1 MNKML
6 RIERNR
12 TRKNEQRRRKR
23 ERAKEL
29 LMLGYSAKT
38 VAGRLGIDDCT
49 VYAMK
54 EKMIRS

>member
-6 RIERNR
+6 RIERDR

-29 LMLGYSAKT
+29 LMLGYNAKII
-38 VAGRLGIDDCT
+38 AGRLGIDDCT